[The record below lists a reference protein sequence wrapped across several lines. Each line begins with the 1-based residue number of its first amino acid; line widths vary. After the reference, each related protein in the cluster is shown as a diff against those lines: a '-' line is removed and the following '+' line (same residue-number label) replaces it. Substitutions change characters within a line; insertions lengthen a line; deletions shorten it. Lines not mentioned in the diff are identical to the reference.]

1 MGAANWVSGGVRR
14 AVSGVRSAMPGH
26 VESEAQVDPAADLDA
41 AQQSSP
47 ARAAA
52 KKPADKPVGKK
63 PSGEPV
69 VEKAP
74 AAKKAPAADKAPA
87 SKAPASKAPASK
99 APVKKKAPAEKK
111 APSATKAPSAANES
125 GESAPAA
132 PGPESSAAPV
142 APWTDV
148 ELAGFQEALVADI
161 SRLREELNMGEADL
175 AEMLA
180 HGDGA
185 GDDQADAG
193 SKTLE
198 REQEM
203 SVAANARELLDQS
216 THALKR
222 LEAGTYGICESCAS
236 AIPAARLRAFPRA
249 TLCIACKQAE
259 ERG

>member
-1 MGAANWVSGGVRR
+1 MALYNATQAAIKPTTAG
-14 AVSGVRSAMPGH
+14 
-26 VESEAQVDPAADLDA
+26 
-41 AQQSSP
+41 
-47 ARAAA
+47 
-52 KKPADKPVGKK
+52 KKPA
-63 PSGEPV
+63 
-69 VEKAP
+69 
-74 AAKKAPAADKAPA
+74 
-87 SKAPASKAPASK
+87 
-99 APVKKKAPAEKK
+99 KKKAPAEKK
-111 APSATKAPSAANES
+111 APSATKAPSAANAS

-132 PGPESSAAPV
+132 GPESSAAPV

-222 LEAGTYGICESCAS
+222 LEAGTYGVCESCA
-236 AIPAARLRAFPRA
+236 AVIPAARLRAFPRA
-249 TLCIACKQAE
+249 TLGIACNQAE

>member
-26 VESEAQVDPAADLDA
+26 AESEAQVDPAADRDA
-41 AQQSSP
+41 AQQPSP
-47 ARAAA
+47 PKAVA
-52 KKPADKPVGKK
+52 KKPADKPAGKK
-63 PSGEPV
+63 PAVEPV
-69 VEKAP
+69 AKKAP
-74 AAKKAPAADKAPA
+74 AAKKAAAAVKAPA
-87 SKAPASKAPASK
+87 SKKPA
-99 APVKKKAPAEKK
+99 KKKAPAEKK
-111 APSATKAPSAANES
+111 APSATKAPSAANAS

-132 PGPESSAAPV
+132 GPESSAAPV

-222 LEAGTYGICESCAS
+222 LEAGTYGVCESCA
-236 AIPAARLRAFPRA
+236 AVIPAARLRAFPRA